1 MSSLNFKKDIFDFES
16 SKRKSAKKP
25 LRPALFIGVLVAVIA
40 VGTTFAATIN
50 LNSGSN
56 IEFGQGLQQVVA
68 CSGNTPLTITPSTT
82 GFVNTTGGGSYPF
95 NSVTVSNIPSSCQG
109 ADFTIKAYG
118 NSSSTPLALF
128 NSTSTAA
135 VVYDNAGTFQAGT
148 GGTGMSVSSGSGTFT
163 ITFASPVATSDA
175 VYKLTIQS
183 GAHQ

>member
-1 MSSLNFKKDIFDFES
+1 MSSLNFKNDFFGFEA

-25 LRPALFIGVLVAVIA
+25 LRPALVIGILVAVIA

-50 LNSGSN
+50 LNSGTG
-56 IEFGQGLQQVVA
+56 IEFGQGLEQVVA

-82 GFVNTTGGGSYPF
+82 GFVNSTGGGSYPF
-95 NSVTVSNIPSSCQG
+95 SSITVSNIPSSCQG
-109 ADFTIKAYG
+109 FDFKINAYG